1 MRFSYTF
8 KVDKPS
14 ELSKLLLFKSKS
26 LSYISVF
33 DSNIQAGRPSLPK
46 DYINYDLIAGV
57 DALEVLNVENDSFNA
72 LQNFHAQ
79 HKDWM
84 FGYLSYDLKNE
95 VEKLNSDNNDRIK
108 AANLSFFIP
117 KYVLLLKGNTLE
129 VQTYESE
136 ENCQQFLL
144 HQQLSLLD
152 NGSSIQLKQRDTKAK
167 YIQKIDAI
175 KKHIQRGD
183 IYEVNYCQEFFAED
197 VVVSPQAIFQELNK
211 NTNTPFASFL
221 KLNDLHAMCASPERF
236 IKKSGNEII
245 SQPIKGTRKRGVSL
259 AEDKALIKELSESEK
274 ERSENIMIVDLVRN
288 DLSIT
293 ATKASVKVGEL
304 CAVYTFEKVHQMI
317 STISSKV
324 DEKTNFSK
332 ILKTVF
338 PMGSMTGAPK
348 LRAMEIIEQ
357 YEEFKRG
364 IFSGA
369 VGYITPKADFDF
381 NVVIRTILYNANEKY
396 LSVGVGGAIT
406 IRSDAK
412 EEYEECLVKAKPIFE
427 VLNFQLDEK

>member
-1 MRFSYTF
+1 VRFSYTF

>member
-26 LSYISVF
+26 LSYISVL

-95 VEKLNSDNNDRIK
+95 VEKLNSDNNDGIK

-117 KYVLLLKGNTLE
+117 KYVLLLKDNTLE
-129 VQTYESE
+129 VQTFESE

>member
-1 MRFSYTF
+1 VRFSYTF

-26 LSYISVF
+26 LSYISVL
-33 DSNIQAGRPSLPK
+33 DSNIQLGQPSLPK

-95 VEKLNSDNNDRIK
+95 VEKLNSDNNDGIK

-152 NGSSIQLKQRDTKAK
+152 NGSSIQLKKRETKAK

-245 SQPIKGTRKRGVSL
+245 SQPIKGTRKRGISL

-304 CAVYTFEKVHQMI
+304 CGVYTFEKVHQMI